1 MEIIIGMIIAF
12 ILGAFVRKPFL
23 LPKKETVPE
32 ESTVEESEER
42 KRQDYLKQLNE
53 MYSYT
58 GEKNRWK

>member
-23 LPKKETVPE
+23 LPKKETVSE

-58 GEKNRWK
+58 GEKNK